1 LLDEVCN
8 SIFALHFI
16 RVKIVWIID
25 VVRESGAVGSDFAFF
40 RVPVHMDDLM

>member
-1 LLDEVCN
+1 LLDEICN
-8 SIFALHFI
+8 AIFALHFV

-25 VVRESGAVGSDFAFF
+25 VVREGGAVGSDFAFL